1 MRAKLFSCSNIPE
14 VQHSHSSMAQSLPHL
29 TRFSFR
35 APFEKVIV
43 AVDLNYITVTYTGV
57 KNRPFL
63 FYKYRYISDE
73 LNYCKIKLSVIFLGP
88 LQPPL

>member
-1 MRAKLFSCSNIPE
+1 MRAELFSCSNIPE

-73 LNYCKIKLSVIFLGP
+73 LNYCKIKLSVILLGP